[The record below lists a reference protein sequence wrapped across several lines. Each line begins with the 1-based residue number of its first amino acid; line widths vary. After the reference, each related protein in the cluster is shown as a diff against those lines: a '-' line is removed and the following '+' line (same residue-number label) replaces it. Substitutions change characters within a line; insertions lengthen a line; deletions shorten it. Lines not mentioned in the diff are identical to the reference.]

1 MTYDGCK
8 KWFKFSKMIN
18 NEPHEYKTVDG
29 KVFYYKSHASWDVV
43 WNERVLDELKKCY
56 NENMIG

>member
-1 MTYDGCK
+1 MKFISCQ
-8 KWFKFSKMIN
+8 KWFLFEKDS
-18 NEPHEYKTVDG
+18 HEYKTTDG